1 MHFPSRE
8 GGGIHLKCK
17 VFWQKNRRLKTH
29 FNLQNIKRIV
39 EIEVPKLSLL
49 LLFGLVFVRH
59 PTQFRIELLKFIL
72 FQQLGAKF
80 HKGEGGAKP

>member
-1 MHFPSRE
+1 MQSF
-8 GGGIHLKCK
+8 LA
-17 VFWQKNRRLKTH
+17 KNRRLKTQ

>member
-1 MHFPSRE
+1 M
-8 GGGIHLKCK
+8 
-17 VFWQKNRRLKTH
+17 KTH

-39 EIEVPKLSLL
+39 EIEVPRASSLPATKSL
-49 LLFGLVFVRH
+49 QKVFL
-59 PTQFRIELLKFIL
+59 QIFRIELLKFIL